1 MRSCSSTNTSL
12 PKPVCAPADPSSLN
26 YHSPIF

>member
-1 MRSCSSTNTSL
+1 MRSCSSTNTPL

-26 YHSPIF
+26 Y

>member
-1 MRSCSSTNTSL
+1 MRSCSSTNTPL

-26 YHSPIF
+26 YHSP